1 MLESLRVKNLALIE
15 EAEVEFG
22 SGLNILTG
30 ETGAGKSILI
40 GSINLALGEKADT
53 DMIRS
58 GEDSA
63 YVELI
68 FGISPK
74 IREKLKK
81 LDMDIEEEE
90 LILSRKI
97 SRKRSVC
104 RVNGEVVS
112 MADLKKLASVL
123 IDIHGQHEHQS
134 LLYKN
139 RQLEIVDDFIGEE
152 LGKQKEKLAEKVRNF
167 RQIESELEKT
177 ELSEEERNR
186 KISFLTYE
194 INEIEEASLK
204 EGEDEKLENE
214 FRRLSNAETIRE
226 SLMRSVS
233 FLNDEDLYAG
243 NGSPEGALSKIGHAI
258 SALSKDAG
266 MEEEFSSYLEE
277 LRTAEDLLS
286 ETVRKMQNYLGDF
299 ELDEESLYRCS
310 ERIDEIQHLKN
321 KYGATIAKINA
332 YAENARKELEEL
344 EHQEEKRTQLGRQK
358 QKLYEE
364 IGVLAGKM
372 SALRKK
378 QGKKLEKQIVK
389 ALKDLNFLEVRF
401 EISFYQKEDFTENG
415 WDEVEFLISTNPGE
429 EMRPLGKIASGGELS
444 RIMLAI
450 KSVLA
455 EEDEIEALIFD
466 EIDTGISGRTAQ
478 MVSEK
483 LAALSMK
490 HQILCITH
498 LPQIAAMADT
508 HFEIQKTTGHDR
520 TITKIY
526 KLTEEESIHELARIL
541 GGVEITDAVRK
552 NAKEMKKLAG
562 EIRKSLAE

>member
-22 SGLNILTG
+22 QGLNILTG

-74 IREKLKK
+74 IREKLKN
-81 LDMDIEEEE
+81 LDMDTEEEE

-139 RQLEIVDDFIGEE
+139 RQLEIVDDFAGEE
-152 LGKQKEKLAEKVRNF
+152 LNKWKKKLTEKVRRF
-167 RQIESELEKT
+167 RQIEKELET
-177 ELSEEERNR
+177 YGISEEERNR
-186 KISFLTYE
+186 KISFLTFE
-194 INEIEEASLK
+194 INEIEEASVK
-204 EGEDEKLENE
+204 EGEDVQLEEE
-214 FRRLSNAETIRE
+214 FSRLSNAESILENLT
-226 SLMRSVS
+226 RSVS
-233 FLNDEDLYAG
+233 FLNEEAIYTG
-243 NGSPEGALSKIGHAI
+243 NGSQEGALSKIGHAI
-258 SALSKDAG
+258 SALTRDAG

-286 ETVRKMQNYLGDF
+286 EVVRKMQNYLSDF
-299 ELDEESLYRCS
+299 EVDEERLNICS
-310 ERIDEIQHLKN
+310 HRIDEIQRLKN
-321 KYGATIAKINA
+321 KYGATIEKIHA
-332 YAENARKELEEL
+332 YAENARKELDQL
-344 EHQEEKRTQLGRQK
+344 EHQEEKRVLFTEQK
-358 QKLYEE
+358 DALQGE
-364 IGVLAGKM
+364 IEVLAGKL
-372 SALRKK
+372 SELRRK
-378 QGKKLEKQIVK
+378 QGKKLEKQIIK

-401 EISFYQKEDFTENG
+401 EISIHQKEEFTENG
-415 WDEVEFLISTNPGE
+415 WDEAEFLISTNPGE
-429 EMRPLGKIASGGELS
+429 EMRSLEKVASGGELS

-483 LAALSMK
+483 LSDLSMK

-498 LPQIAAMADT
+498 LPQIAAMADV
-508 HFEIQKTTGHDR
+508 HFEIQKKTEKER
-520 TITKIY
+520 TVTQIH
-526 KLTEEESIHELARIL
+526 KLTEEESINELARIL

-552 NAKEMKKLAG
+552 NAKEMKKLAKAIHTG
-562 EIRKSLAE
+562 KD